1 MDANTTVNA
10 GSDRV
15 SLTPEQE
22 MEVVRRFLGRVGTGW
37 RRWDKATRS
46 AMGKLNSTALWRT
59 RRAKY
64 GPTGRKPNDYQA
76 WRKARG
82 LPPVESTFD
91 SDKEKP

>member
-1 MDANTTVNA
+1 MSHNA
-10 GSDRV
+10 TDWVTEGSAEELSIVKRY
-15 SLTPEQE
+15 
-22 MEVVRRFLGRVGTGW
+22 LGRVGKGI
-37 RRWDKATRS
+37 KVYSFEERS
-46 AMGKLNSTALWRT
+46 AMAKLNAAQIWRT